1 MEMKEKIR
9 HKQRIKVK
17 SKVCNDEVYSL
28 LDFLSKNK
36 YFGEVTLYFQNGIV
50 EFIHQKVRLS
60 KSDIKRLTRKTE
72 IQTSKSNSD
81 VEQVE
86 SQLTFP
92 LFIHNNK
99 FEVIK

>member
-1 MEMKEKIR
+1 MEKNNENKL
-9 HKQRIKVK
+9 KIKVK

-50 EFIHQKVRLS
+50 EFMHQKVRLS

-72 IQTSKSNSD
+72 IQKLTSKSNSD